1 MSQGYEAPADY
12 TAINQPL
19 EIMFNGSHTTISAT
33 WIDSWMRESGIS
45 CTVFGVHIGAAA
57 ITAIIL
63 ALLTKPNKRRTP
75 VFILNEISLF
85 LVILRAGLY
94 INYVLGPFNTFGAY
108 FSGDYSEVPYQALVR
123 SSVTAFLQLLITFG
137 VELSLLFQVRIVF
150 DTHRRLQRI
159 ITAGCSV
166 LVVIVM
172 AFWLVAIVQNIGEIM
187 QAGEYQYLAWAW
199 TTAKALYAASI
210 SIFSGIFCFKLVLA
224 IRQRRVLGLTEFGPL
239 QVIVIMTTQT
249 MIVPAVI
256 TIVELATNSGI
267 VLSALPSLIVVLSL
281 PLSALWASAT
291 NDAIGASRRSG
302 NGSNINNVNM
312 SGGTSSTHYSDQ
324 YMFKN
329 NTTTSTSGASST
341 NIDLEKQEE
350 YQYKGPAVTVTRTI
364 VAE

>member
-19 EIMFNGSHTTISAT
+19 VIMYNGSTTTISAT
-33 WIDSWMRESGIS
+33 SVDAWMRESGIS
-45 CTVFGVHIGAAA
+45 CTVFAVHIGAAA

-63 ALLTKPNKRRTP
+63 ALLTKPNKRKTP
-75 VFILNEISLF
+75 VFILNEICLF
-85 LVILRAGLY
+85 LIVLRAGLY
-94 INYVLGPFNTFGAY
+94 IDYILGPFNTFGGF
-108 FSGDYSEVPYQALVR
+108 FSDDYSQVPFQAYVR
-123 SSVTAFLQLLITFG
+123 SSVTSVLQLLITLG

-150 DTHRRLQRI
+150 DTHRSLQRI
-159 ITAGCSV
+159 VTALCSCLVV
-166 LVVIVM
+166 LVL
-172 AFWLVAIVQNIGEIM
+172 AFWLIAIIQNIRMIM
-187 QAGEYQYLAWAW
+187 EVQVYAFLAWALI
-199 TTAKALYAASI
+199 TAKVLYAASI
-210 SIFSGIFCFKLVLA
+210 SIFSSIFCFKLVLA

-249 MIVPAVI
+249 TIVPAIV
-256 TIVELATNSGI
+256 TIVEISTNGGI
-267 VLSALPSLIVVLSL
+267 VLSAVPSLLVVISL

-312 SGGTSSTHYSDQ
+312 SGGTNTTQYSDH

-329 NTTTSTSGASST
+329 TTTSSSGASST
-341 NIDLEKQEE
+341 NIDLEKQVE